1 MLLKQYRCVQQKAV
15 GCNSTCMVGG
25 GGRGGGGGGGRAEN
39 KGMHKKYSWQQ
50 LKSTLTAIEDGL

>member
-1 MLLKQYRCVQQKAV
+1 MLLKQYRRVQQKAV

-25 GGRGGGGGGGRAEN
+25 GGRGEEGGGRAEN
-39 KGMHKKYSWQQ
+39 KGMHKTYSWQQ